1 MRIHAVE
8 KSHSC
13 SECNE
18 VFTTLF
24 KLKKHKIDH
33 NEKLLNIF
41 QVCYKEFA
49 SVSYLK
55 DHMTVHNTEKTLI
68 CSECPKTFTVSRFL
82 KRHENSQGK

>member
-13 SECNE
+13 SECYE

-33 NEKLLNIF
+33 NEKPLNIC

-49 SVSYLK
+49 SVSKLLEGSY
-55 DHMTVHNTEKTLI
+55 D
-68 CSECPKTFTVSRFL
+68 SP
-82 KRHENSQGK
+82 Q